1 MAEVQL
7 TYQELAKRLNIKLD
21 SARKLVRRKRWPR
34 TTGNDGT
41 TRILVSLDDLKDTS
55 PPDIP
60 EDIRTDAPSDKS
72 LSQDH
77 EKDIKIARLEAELKG
92 ANNLIEAERNRANAE
107 ANRAQAAERDR
118 DDWKAL
124 ATRPWWKKIT
134 G

>member
-107 ANRAQAAERDR
+107 ANRA
-118 DDWKAL
+118 
-124 ATRPWWKKIT
+124 
-134 G
+134 